1 MASSADVCSYE
12 ENLPIMQ
19 KAGINIDKKCWLQGM
34 KLMQAGGFGPKEIQ
48 APSKLMQKITNIR
61 TKFTSIRNHTVYQ
74 MERLEAFRKKSI
86 SKEAPFIEELNGLT
100 LQMFKD
106 NQRSQAFLAEY
117 ETGFWRDP
125 NTSIKALTEIELSM
139 YQNISQMIRA
149 LDDELRMLAELIGI
163 VSSSKSLDIVQSS
176 LDFVMNILGQ
186 ATSPYSTQESLV
198 SGMTD
203 VLKQNAHTKKNNE
216 MKGKIDR
223 HIIKSKNIAHI
234 YIKRY
239 SDKAA
244 HKSIDPHPFFV
255 FREGVDDP
263 VINTDVFS
271 KFLTQDL
278 LEIFTGIANLKTFE
292 EEEETFEEEKKAH
305 EEKEKTERKREKNK
319 AKKNRQ
325 KQNKKIKDQA
335 EQLKAEADLIKSSET
350 LTSFELNSAA
360 PASIT
365 TSSSGTVSG
374 IKALGSEKEKE
385 EDEEEDQK
393 EAASSSSSSADQPS
407 KKAFIKMEEEKAQ
420 QQKQIKR
427 QEFLK
432 DLISKAFSP
441 LYNTV
446 DWADWNKALKHNGYM
461 IEQQGNGKKSYINGT
476 TGKRFAVENAH
487 GEGSNKFSLANIG
500 VIRAFCLSQGLV
512 PSGMLPD
519 HMIQPWLKGLQA

>member
-1 MASSADVCSYE
+1 M
-12 ENLPIMQ
+12 
-19 KAGINIDKKCWLQGM
+19 
-34 KLMQAGGFGPKEIQ
+34 
-48 APSKLMQKITNIR
+48 
-61 TKFTSIRNHTVYQ
+61 
-74 MERLEAFRKKSI
+74 
-86 SKEAPFIEELNGLT
+86 
-100 LQMFKD
+100 
-106 NQRSQAFLAEY
+106 
-117 ETGFWRDP
+117 
-125 NTSIKALTEIELSM
+125 
-139 YQNISQMIRA
+139 
-149 LDDELRMLAELIGI
+149 
-163 VSSSKSLDIVQSS
+163 
-176 LDFVMNILGQ
+176 
-186 ATSPYSTQESLV
+186 
-198 SGMTD
+198 
-203 VLKQNAHTKKNNE
+203 
-216 MKGKIDR
+216 
-223 HIIKSKNIAHI
+223 
-234 YIKRY
+234 
-239 SDKAA
+239 
-244 HKSIDPHPFFV
+244 
-255 FREGVDDP
+255 
-263 VINTDVFS
+263 
-271 KFLTQDL
+271 
-278 LEIFTGIANLKTFE
+278 LEIFTGIANLKRFE

-335 EQLKAEADLIKSSET
+335 EQLKAEADLSKSSET

-374 IKALGSEKEKE
+374 IKALGSEKEKEKEKEEDEEEDTQGEAAFSSSSFSEPAPLSLEEDE